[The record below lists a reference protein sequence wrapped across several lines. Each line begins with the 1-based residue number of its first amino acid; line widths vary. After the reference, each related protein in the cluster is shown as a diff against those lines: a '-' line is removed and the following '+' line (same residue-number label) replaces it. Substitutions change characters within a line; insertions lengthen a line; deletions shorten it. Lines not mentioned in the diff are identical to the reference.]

1 MYCHK
6 LHGICATSVS
16 NWSCFNQAEEGRRAF
31 SRLVGREV
39 VRSGQLGQE
48 EELVAAVRD
57 RDRLLDRQAG
67 QLEAARN
74 RIVILKAELRNISLL
89 LYCTA

>member
-1 MYCHK
+1 M
-6 LHGICATSVS
+6 
-16 NWSCFNQAEEGRRAF
+16 
-31 SRLVGREV
+31 GREV

-67 QLEAARN
+67 QLQAARN
-74 RIVILKAELRNISLL
+74 RVAILKAELRNISLL
-89 LYCTA
+89 L

>member
-1 MYCHK
+1 M
-6 LHGICATSVS
+6 
-16 NWSCFNQAEEGRRAF
+16 
-31 SRLVGREV
+31 GREV

-67 QLEAARN
+67 QLAAALN
-74 RIVILKAELRNISLL
+74 RVAILKAELRNISLL